1 MGRHEEAIAE
11 IKEAERLDPRSAI
24 VKAAAGMTYVYA
36 RRFDLRLD
44 ECRRALE
51 LDPALFQAHR
61 IMRWIYQS
69 LGLYDD
75 AFAAYQKEKGFSDA
89 GGDWPVIL
97 AQLHA
102 IGGKR
107 EGARATL
114 KQGIAALPIIREG
127 DYQPFEIAVAYA
139 LIGDRDQSLEWLAK
153 SEAVRSYNFNFVLV
167 DPRLDN
173 IRSDPRFD
181 RLVRKAGFQD

>member
-1 MGRHEEAIAE
+1 M
-11 IKEAERLDPRSAI
+11 P
-24 VKAAAGMTYVYA
+24 
-36 RRFDLRLD
+36 
-44 ECRRALE
+44 
-51 LDPALFQAHR
+51 
-61 IMRWIYQS
+61 WIYQS